1 MTQDTLLTIFI
12 AVAALGLAGQA
23 AAMLGLYLSLRDIPR
38 QLEDI
43 RREVKIRIDPVAEA
57 VKEIVSGS
65 REPVRTITTNLAEI
79 SQVLR
84 ERTSSVDHML
94 GDLLEKSRV
103 QIIRVDQL
111 ITSLTHKVETVTDTA
126 ERRLIAPLQEVS
138 AVFAGVRTGLEFLF
152 SGKRPKSN
160 VDRNAHDEELF
171 I

>member
-1 MTQDTLLTIFI
+1 MTQDTLLTIFT

-23 AAMLGLYLSLRDIPR
+23 AAMLGLYFSLREIPR

-43 RREVKIRIDPVAEA
+43 RRSVKDRIDPLAEV
-57 VKEIVSGS
+57 VKEIVAGS
-65 REPVRTITTNLAEI
+65 REPVHAITANLAEI
-79 SQVLR
+79 SQMAR
-84 ERTSSVDHML
+84 ERTSSVDQVL
-94 GDLLEKSRV
+94 GDMLEKSRV

-111 ITSLTHKVETVTDTA
+111 ITSLTQKVETIADTA

-152 SGKRPKSN
+152 SGKRAKPN
-160 VDRNAHDEELF
+160 VDRNVHDEELF